1 MCTRGADCTFAHS
14 ADELQPLPNLYKT
27 KMCFDMAKNKQC
39 QDPNCPY
46 AHTRNELRNVV
57 YESRKEDPEAEFGQ
71 DNMVVYAQMARPFY
85 PMIGACLPWPD
96 GETSPPSFVSAM
108 SPGLVAM
115 GNSPWPFSPT
125 SSVEEADI
133 VKEADGLKEADG
145 TCSRQTTPP
154 TSDKNS
160 LCSISQVSS
169 EDYEPSEPETCRVAT
184 SSPATNLKWI
194 VKNTFLELTPS
205 GGNGEDSGARRLF
218 RSRSSPVVN

>member
-1 MCTRGADCTFAHS
+1 M
-14 ADELQPLPNLYKT
+14 N
-27 KMCFDMAKNKQC
+27 
-39 QDPNCPY
+39 
-46 AHTRNELRNVV
+46 
-57 YESRKEDPEAEFGQ
+57 
-71 DNMVVYAQMARPFY
+71 
-85 PMIGACLPWPD
+85 
-96 GETSPPSFVSAM
+96 
-108 SPGLVAM
+108 
-115 GNSPWPFSPT
+115 PT
-125 SSVEEADI
+125 SLDDARELAKSVA
-133 VKEADGLKEADG
+133 AAAGSSAAG